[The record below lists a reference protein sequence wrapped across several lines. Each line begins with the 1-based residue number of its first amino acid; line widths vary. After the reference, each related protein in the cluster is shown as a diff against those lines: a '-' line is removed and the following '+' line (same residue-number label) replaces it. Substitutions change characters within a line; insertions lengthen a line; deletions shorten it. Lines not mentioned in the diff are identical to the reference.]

1 VTGTAPAHAVH
12 RHRLSCVPALLRV
25 VSPGGLKARRRLRA
39 ARRAADEELLGSA
52 WASPLLAW
60 RVNEVVAR
68 KNRLD
73 LARSVRGMVR
83 DADPRLLPGASP
95 LNRGAV
101 RTESELLQLI
111 AERLEEV
118 DADVAPRG
126 VLLVERLLVDGY
138 GPLYARERADELHG
152 YLQRALAALEPR

>member
-1 VTGTAPAHAVH
+1 MAGTAPAPAVPRN
-12 RHRLSCVPALLRV
+12 RHGRLFGALA
-25 VSPGGLKARRRLRA
+25 PGGLKARRRLHA
-39 ARRAADEELLGSA
+39 ARRAADEELLQSA
-52 WASPLLAW
+52 WASPFLAW

-68 KNRLD
+68 KNRID
-73 LARSVRGMVR
+73 LARSLRGVVR
-83 DADPRLLPGASP
+83 DSDPRYLPGASP
-95 LNRGAV
+95 LNRVAA
-101 RTESELLQLI
+101 RAESQELLAI

-152 YLQRALAALEPR
+152 YLQQARAALEPR